1 MPKKIVINT
10 GPIIALIAAL
20 SDLEILR
27 KSYKK
32 VIVPYE
38 VSEEILAKGKE
49 RYDAKIFNYDNWI
62 KKYKNPVKIEPF
74 LMNSL
79 DKGEAAV
86 IQIAMNENIK
96 TVCIDEVAGR
106 RIARLNNLKV
116 TGSLGIIISAIK
128 KGKNIDIKETIKNMR
143 NNGVWISKVLE
154 QKAIKLV
161 NES

>member
-1 MPKKIVINT
+1 MPKEIVVNT

-20 SDLEILR
+20 SELDIFR
-27 KSYKK
+27 NSYNK

-38 VSEEILAKGKE
+38 VSDEILAKGKE
-49 RYDAKIFNYDNWI
+49 RFDAKIFQKDNWI
-62 KKYKNPVKIEPF
+62 IKKKKPVKLDPF
-74 LMNSL
+74 LENSL
-79 DKGEAAV
+79 DKGEASV
-86 IQIAMNENIK
+86 IQTALNENIK

-128 KGKNIDIKETIKNMR
+128 NGENFNIKKIISNMR
-143 NNGVWISKVLE
+143 KNGVWISEDLE
-154 QKAIKLV
+154 KKAIKLV